1 MKICGIKIRAAPIDA
16 TRHNNYVKGKSIFYG
31 SAAKAQD
38 LVNKFAGTGKW
49 VGTHKERINFGEII
63 GAYVDPKTGTS
74 HKTTVGTI
82 HYSKTGTHIVPE
94 KPES

>member
-16 TRHNNYVKGKSIFYG
+16 TRHNNYVKGQSIFYG

-82 HYSKTGTHIVPE
+82 HYSKAGTHIVPE
-94 KPES
+94 KRES